1 MTAIDERAS
10 VKRSRASKE
19 ISRSPLQVLTHT
31 YPAGF
36 IGGLHRHDSE
46 EILYVMS
53 GSIRLSIDGQRK
65 TYREGDIA
73 FIPAH
78 AEHGFATLMES
89 RIDVYQSA
97 GVTTYLTVSTGER
110 VDNEIVILETVPVRS
125 SEEIRMRR
133 YTPRPAVGG
142 RHVANWTMR

>member
-1 MTAIDERAS
+1 MKVIEERAPA
-10 VKRSRASKE
+10 KRSHSSEKAYDS
-19 ISRSPLQVLTHT
+19 SFQVLSRT

-36 IGGLHRHDSE
+36 IGGLHRHNSE

-78 AEHGFATLMES
+78 AEHGFVALVES
-89 RIDVYQSA
+89 RIDVYQPVGA
-97 GVTTYLTVSTGER
+97 TTYLTVSTGER
-110 VDNEIVILETVPVRS
+110 VDNEIVTLETVPLRLAEQS
-125 SEEIRMRR
+125 RTRR
-133 YTPRPAVGG
+133 HTPRPEVGG
-142 RHVANWTMR
+142 RHTANWSIG